1 MISYNHSAVQ
11 KGITDKSVTKCEE
24 IIVKS
29 LMAIEL
35 TKKNKKREKEKTQK
49 IQWLGV
55 ILYTRKYINMS

>member
-29 LMAIEL
+29 LMAIES
-35 TKKNKKREKEKTQK
+35 TKKKKKREKEKTQK